1 MIFIH
6 LFFSVDS
13 VMLLEHGFN
22 VTSTDA
28 SDKMLKHAWKIRW
41 ARRKE
46 IAFDSWGEFNLFGPW
61 NDFQLFHTDLP
72 ITLRPGVGHE
82 VFERGG
88 PEAIKKTLERGD
100 PKFLKM
106 AFECSFQSFS
116 RGHSQDF

>member
-1 MIFIH
+1 
-6 LFFSVDS
+6 
-13 VMLLEHGFN
+13 MLLEHGFN

-46 IAFDSWGEFNLFGPW
+46 TAFDNWGEFNLVGPW
-61 NDFQLFHTDLP
+61 NDFQLFHPLP

-88 PEAIKKTLERGD
+88 PEAIKKNSRKTG
-100 PKFLKM
+100 PKIP
-106 AFECSFQSFS
+106 
-116 RGHSQDF
+116 